1 MNTPKEIGETL
12 RVRTLRATA
21 DSAIMC
27 NPQVNIHRRE
37 TEMTTD
43 SFGHIL
49 YLGRNGGIA
58 TELHT
63 LLQRDHA
70 SHAVRAEESTH
81 DLRWQAVVSQKD
93 ALRSIQDGLPAVVL
107 IETTGRP
114 ESRLHFCEMLRSR
127 MPVTPIVAVGHGGG
141 RYLFPFNA
149 VIRTP
154 LDPAQALNAL
164 RSLRTNSPPQT
175 VESGLIHLNI
185 NSRTVTTPQGQHVM
199 TPKQCALLTL
209 LMQNPNNVVKRA
221 DIMRSIWETSYL
233 GDMRTLD
240 VHIRWLREIIEPDPS
255 SPIYVLTVRGVGYK
269 FQPATDPSQAAQS

>member
-1 MNTPKEIGETL
+1 
-12 RVRTLRATA
+12 
-21 DSAIMC
+21 
-27 NPQVNIHRRE
+27 
-37 TEMTTD
+37 MTTD

-58 TELHT
+58 TELRS
-63 LLQRDHA
+63 LLQRDLA
-70 SHAVRAEESTH
+70 SNRTRSEGPVE
-81 DLRWQAVVSQKD
+81 DLRWQAVVSQRD
-93 ALRSIQDGLPAVVL
+93 ALRSIQNGLPTVVL

-114 ESRLHFCEMLRSR
+114 ESRLHFCETLRSR
-127 MPVTPIVAVGHGGG
+127 MPVTPIVAVGHRGA

-164 RSLRTNSPPQT
+164 HSLRTNAPPHT

-199 TPKQCALLTL
+199 TPKQCALLKL
-209 LMQNPNNVVKRA
+209 LMQNPNIVVKRA

-269 FQPATDPSQAAQS
+269 FQPSTDSPQAKKS